1 VIPASSHL
9 GRILNLAGFISAGPS
24 HPTHPASLRDKSGKA
39 QPSRKSVTAVTEPP
53 VPSSENS
60 DYKEDPMPVLM
71 IALFALVCFGL
82 IGILLAAAVV
92 FEPKKSATTNK
103 PVHRKAA

>member
-1 VIPASSHL
+1 
-9 GRILNLAGFISAGPS
+9 
-24 HPTHPASLRDKSGKA
+24 
-39 QPSRKSVTAVTEPP
+39 
-53 VPSSENS
+53 
-60 DYKEDPMPVLM
+60 MPVLM